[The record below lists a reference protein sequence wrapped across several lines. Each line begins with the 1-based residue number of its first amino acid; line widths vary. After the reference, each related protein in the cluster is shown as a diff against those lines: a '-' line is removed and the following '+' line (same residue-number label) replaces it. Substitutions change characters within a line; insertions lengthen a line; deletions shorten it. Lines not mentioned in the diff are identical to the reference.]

1 MTVRY
6 VIRTVDED
14 WIDLVDEPVR
24 IDDRRAAWEETRRRV
39 AADPGLRTVVIDRD
53 TGSVLWQSN
62 PDIEPRYR
70 VVTANRT
77 WVYAIDD
84 TDFPFDLLSVHKE
97 CDEAWTA
104 FFAAIA
110 EPVDDDPVFLFD
122 TASGQKILA
131 SSDDY
136 DHPVPAPVGA

>member
-1 MTVRY
+1 MTARY
-6 VIRTVDED
+6 VIRTVDQD

-24 IDDRRAAWEETRRRV
+24 IEDRRAAWDEVQRRV
-39 AADPGLRTVVIDRD
+39 AADPDLKTVVIDRD
-53 TGSVLWQSN
+53 TGSVLWQSD

-77 WVYAIDD
+77 WVYAIDGI
-84 TDFPFDLLSVHKE
+84 DFPFDVLSLHKE
-97 CDEAWTA
+97 WDEAWTA
-104 FFAAIA
+104 FYAAIA
-110 EPVDDDPVFLFD
+110 EPVDDDLVFLFD

-136 DHPVPAPVGA
+136 EPSASAPVGA